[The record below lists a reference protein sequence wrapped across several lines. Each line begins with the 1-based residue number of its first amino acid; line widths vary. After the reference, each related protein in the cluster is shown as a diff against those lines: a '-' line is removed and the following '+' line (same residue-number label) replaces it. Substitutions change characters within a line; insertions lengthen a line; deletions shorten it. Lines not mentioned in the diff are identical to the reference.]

1 VATFRAENSRPIRAE
16 AFVAQFCAGMGYL
29 FPRGISGYCTELDFL
44 HIFAAELLRFAAL
57 LLTFCLGVPFG

>member
-1 VATFRAENSRPIRAE
+1 VATFRA
-16 AFVAQFCAGMGYL
+16 GMGYL
-29 FPRGISGYCTELDFL
+29 SLREILGYCTELDFL